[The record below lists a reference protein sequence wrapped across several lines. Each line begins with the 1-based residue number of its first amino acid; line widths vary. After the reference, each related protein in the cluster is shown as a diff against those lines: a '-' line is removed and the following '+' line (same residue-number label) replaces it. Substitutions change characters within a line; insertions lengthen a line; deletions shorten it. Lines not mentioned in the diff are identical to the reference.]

1 MLLRTRHA
9 TDRER
14 PAARDDLR
22 PDLSLQVVLWLC
34 WVLAVVGTA
43 YLVWQGNVA
52 ASQPVD
58 LVRLVLRSAIVGV
71 VGLIVMTKVEMAAEP
86 WRFLG

>member
-1 MLLRTRHA
+1 
-9 TDRER
+9 
-14 PAARDDLR
+14 
-22 PDLSLQVVLWLC
+22 VVLWLC
-34 WVLAVVGTA
+34 WALAVVGTA

-52 ASQPVD
+52 AGQPVD
-58 LVRLVLRSAIVGV
+58 LVRLVLRSAIVGG